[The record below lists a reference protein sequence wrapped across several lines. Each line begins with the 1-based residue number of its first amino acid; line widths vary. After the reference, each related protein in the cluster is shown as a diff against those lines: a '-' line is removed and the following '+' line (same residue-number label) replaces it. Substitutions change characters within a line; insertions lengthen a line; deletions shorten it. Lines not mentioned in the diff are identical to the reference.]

1 MDRPKDENE
10 LTDEQLE
17 HVVGGL
23 NGVRLERYVAG
34 IMNTHS
40 GSMVTHDRRSS
51 SGGYWR
57 LSYPGPGDT

>member
-1 MDRPKDENE
+1 MDCPEDENE

-23 NGVRLERYVAG
+23 KGTRLEIYVSD
-34 IMNTHS
+34 IMNAHS
-40 GSMVTHDRRSS
+40 GSAIINDRGLS

-57 LSYPGPGDT
+57 FGYPRSGDT

>member
-17 HVVGGL
+17 HVIGGL
-23 NGVRLERYVAG
+23 SGVRLERYIAG
-34 IMNTHS
+34 IMNLHS
-40 GSMVTHDRRSS
+40 GSQVSYDRRASS
-51 SGGYWR
+51 DEYWG